1 MLNFYHA
8 LSKSDQTLE
17 HCPFQNTEEQ
27 KTTTKMLSILVW
39 LENQQGG
46 LRGGWIFS
54 SLRQEYCKLHL
65 VKYII

>member
-46 LRGGWIFS
+46 VKGWVDIFQSQARILQITS
-54 SLRQEYCKLHL
+54 S
-65 VKYII
+65 